1 MPLPFSWEWPYK
13 PQKLFN
19 MPKALIKLAY
29 RQIIDANAGTP
40 FEKEVF
46 NATFAEFL
54 LQQQS
59 FSRGLE
65 LFTWSA
71 IREKFPKAYPALP
84 FKVSFAIAGLL
95 LSLDK
100 KIPGLEDTLGLRQ
113 VNFTSHYFQLLA
125 SDVNDPSVHK
135 AAIIYFTDTLT
146 YFGNIGDALLLSDG
160 NTHQA
165 AKDQPVQTFQLK
177 TGPYLSII
185 SYVELSGLTMGI
197 SLPKTFV
204 LQD

>member
-1 MPLPFSWEWPYK
+1 MT
-13 PQKLFN
+13 
-19 MPKALIKLAY
+19 KALIKLAY
-29 RQIIDANAGTP
+29 RQIIDASSVTP

-46 NATFAEFL
+46 NATFAEFV

-59 FSRGLE
+59 FSKGLE

-71 IREKFPKAYPALP
+71 IREKFPKAHPALP

-95 LSLDK
+95 PSLDK

-125 SDVNDPSVHK
+125 SDINDPSVHRV
-135 AAIIYFTDTLT
+135 AIIYFTDTLT
-146 YFGNIGDALLLSDG
+146 YFGNVGDALLLADG
-160 NTHQA
+160 NAHQA
-165 AKDQPVQTFQLK
+165 AEDQPVQTFQLK
-177 TGPYLSII
+177 IDPHLSII
-185 SYVELSGLTMGI
+185 SYVELSCPTTGI
-197 SLPKTFV
+197 SLPKTFA